1 MSGALKRSADDIL
14 DALDDSVIKMRRA
27 FKDRSETQS
36 EHIRRTTRD
45 NREFDG
51 SHTDSDPGT
60 GPGDHH
66 GPSNGGNSGGSG
78 SDPRLDGLVNDGTIH
93 QRGDGRYQLSSEVR
107 PHKPFAKNDNH
118 SQREFD
124 RQLGMQEAG
133 MRDLTADEFFR
144 NRNGYRA
151 RQRNGGSG
159 RTDADLQAA
168 ERARLISEGHNGDG
182 QDVLHG
188 PDQVAGGH
196 SDRFDGFGDRGV
208 NRSLGAQWK
217 GRIGRMEDE
226 IVDLTSLI
234 PEELLGRIL
243 LNVRLT

>member
-1 MSGALKRSADDIL
+1 MSGALRRNGDEIL
-14 DALDDSVIKMRRA
+14 DALDNAVIKMRRA
-27 FKDRSETQS
+27 FKERSETQS
-36 EHIRRTTRD
+36 THIRRTTSD
-45 NREFDG
+45 NRDFDG

-168 ERARLISEGHNGDG
+168 ERARL
-182 QDVLHG
+182 
-188 PDQVAGGH
+188 DQ
-196 SDRFDGFGDRGV
+196 R
-208 NRSLGAQWK
+208 GAQRRRP
-217 GRIGRMEDE
+217 GRAAWSGSGCRR
-226 IVDLTSLI
+226 SF
-234 PEELLGRIL
+234 RS
-243 LNVRLT
+243 VRWFRRQRRQPFARGAVEGPHWTYGG